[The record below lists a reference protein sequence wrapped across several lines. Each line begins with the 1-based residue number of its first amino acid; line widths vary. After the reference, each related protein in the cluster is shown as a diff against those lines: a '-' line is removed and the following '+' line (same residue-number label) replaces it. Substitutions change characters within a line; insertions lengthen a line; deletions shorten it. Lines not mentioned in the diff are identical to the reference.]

1 MPVKTVIDL
10 FIQICRALKYAHD
23 NRVVHRDLR
32 VSFSLLLSSSLYFQ
46 PDNIFMCHNF
56 KTIKVGDFG
65 ISKQLEHTA
74 QELSTI
80 NADGY
85 PAYVAIELYND
96 QKYTTSAD
104 IWSLGCILYE
114 MAHRRRLF
122 APDFIACHDF
132 VNWEN
137 TKKKVR
143 EYQHRKIRET
153 CSPEIKQLILKCV
166 SYKPQDRPT
175 AFAALNDATEVMFN
189 LDSEEQISM

>member
-1 MPVKTVIDL
+1 MPVKMAMDFFV
-10 FIQICRALKYAHD
+10 QISRALKYAHD

-32 VSFSLLLSSSLYFQ
+32 VGFSSLFCSWLYFK

-65 ISKQLEHTA
+65 ISKKLEHTA

-80 NADGY
+80 NPAGY

-114 MAHRRRLF
+114 MVHRRRLF
-122 APDFIACHDF
+122 APDFVAWHPA

-143 EYQHRKIRET
+143 DYQHRQIKET
-153 CSPEIKQLILKCV
+153 CPPEIKQLILKCV
-166 SYKPQDRPT
+166 SYKPRDRPT
-175 AFAALNDATEVMFN
+175 AFAALNKATEIMFY
-189 LDSEEQISM
+189 LDTEGQTKS